1 MAPSLSTSLKLP
13 RLPHLPSFPGR
24 PGSRSGDG
32 LVGLDIQPGFVAAVK
47 ARVNG
52 SVLAER
58 AAARPL
64 DGDTVREGEVVD
76 VDALTDSLRELFSD
90 GALGKRVR
98 VGIANQR
105 TVMRTLDLPPVT
117 DRKELAAAVRFQ
129 AQDQV
134 PMPLSNAVIDFH
146 PLGLIDTPAGQRQR
160 VVLVAAQRDMVERLL
175 KAVRAAGLTPEGVDL
190 SAFALIRSLHDREDD
205 EAGRVLYLNV
215 DGLTN
220 LAIAEGTVCRFT
232 RVVGG
237 GVEAMAAELASRR
250 EISLA
255 DARALLASVDLSVPL
270 MPTPSIAEQPRVA
283 PARRSGR
290 GRRGHES
297 AQDPSFAPDSS
308 HGASAGAS
316 EGEPRSSTSAANST
330 KRRNVR
336 WATPRRSLRRSA
348 AAEQEPAAQEP
359 TDADVRS
366 VLENGVREL
375 VGEIRNS
382 LDFHRTQEQG
392 GEVSHVALSGAVL
405 DLPGFPEALQTSLG
419 MEVRKQD
426 VGLVDA
432 RPRGQGLHAPAL
444 DRGRP
449 RDSGG
454 AAMKAVNLIP
464 SDERRRGGSVG
475 AGRSQGVAYV
485 VLGALAGIALLVAA
499 RRRRSPP
506 RVEPPLAARDD
517 RRGNAARAGI
527 CLALTPYTSFIA
539 LRETRMKAVAEVVDS
554 RFDWAHAFHELGRV
568 LPRDAS
574 ITSLDGTVGAA
585 GSTSGSSSSSSTLA
599 PQPVPRRLPAACRR
613 SRSAAARAASRRSR

>member
-13 RLPHLPSFPGR
+13 RLPHLPSLPGR
-24 PGSRSGDG
+24 PGSRSGEG

-64 DGDTVREGEVVD
+64 DGDTVREGEVID
-76 VDALTDSLRELFSD
+76 AEALTESLRELFSD

-105 TVMRTLDLPPVT
+105 TVMRTLDLPPIT

-146 PLGLIDTPAGQRQR
+146 PLGLVDTPAGSRQR

-190 SAFALIRSLHDREDD
+190 SAFALIRSLHDHADD

-237 GVEAMAAELASRR
+237 GVEAMAAELAARR
-250 EISLA
+250 EISLT
-255 DARALLASVDLSVPL
+255 DARTLLASVDLSVPL
-270 MPTPSIAEQPRVA
+270 LPSPSVAEQPPAAPVATPEADEAGGDRVPGGDSNPALVATDDGSAPPAPDDESVSREQHEAQERSMGYAETISAAQSATEQARAPQA
-283 PARRSGR
+283 PAS
-290 GRRGHES
+290 
-297 AQDPSFAPDSS
+297 
-308 HGASAGAS
+308 
-316 EGEPRSSTSAANST
+316 
-330 KRRNVR
+330 
-336 WATPRRSLRRSA
+336 
-348 AAEQEPAAQEP
+348 QEPA
-359 TDADVRS
+359 DADVRS

-392 GEVSHVALSGAVL
+392 GDVSHVALSGAVL

-432 RPRGQGLHAPAL
+432 GL
-444 DRGRP
+444 
-449 RDSGG
+449 
-454 AAMKAVNLIP
+454 
-464 SDERRRGGSVG
+464 E
-475 AGRSQGVAYV
+475 
-485 VLGALAGIALLVAA
+485 
-499 RRRRSPP
+499 
-506 RVEPPLAARDD
+506 
-517 RRGNAARAGI
+517 
-527 CLALTPYTSFIA
+527 
-539 LRETRMKAVAEVVDS
+539 
-554 RFDWAHAFHELGRV
+554 GRV
-568 LPRDAS
+568 STHRLS
-574 ITSLDGTVGAA
+574 IAA
-585 GSTSGSSSSSSTLA
+585 GLA
-599 PQPVPRRLPAACRR
+599 TAEAPR
-613 SRSAAARAASRRSR
+613 

>member
-13 RLPHLPSFPGR
+13 RLPHLPSLPGR

-52 SVLAER
+52 AVLAER

-76 VDALTDSLRELFSD
+76 VEALTESLRELFSD

-105 TVMRTLDLPPVT
+105 TVMRTLDLPPIT

-146 PLGLIDTPAGQRQR
+146 PLGLIDTPAGSRQR

-190 SAFALIRSLHDREDD
+190 SAFALIRSLHDRDD
-205 EAGRVLYLNV
+205 DDAGRVLYLNV

-237 GVEAMAAELASRR
+237 GVEAMAAELAARR
-250 EISLA
+250 EISLT
-255 DARALLASVDLSVPL
+255 DARALLASVDLSVPV
-270 MPTPSIAEQPRVA
+270 MPSPSIVEQSHAAPAPAHDTAEAGAERMPGEDPNVA
-283 PARRSGR
+283 PAPSHDVSAPQAPQDEAQQSSASREQHEAQERSMGYA
-290 GRRGHES
+290 E
-297 AQDPSFAPDSS
+297 
-308 HGASAGAS
+308 
-316 EGEPRSSTSAANST
+316 TISAAQSGSEQ
-330 KRRNVR
+330 VQ
-336 WATPRRSLRRSA
+336 ASLAPAS
-348 AAEQEPAAQEP
+348 QEPADTE
-359 TDADVRS
+359 VRS

-392 GEVSHVALSGAVL
+392 GDVSHVALSGAVL
-405 DLPGFPEALQTSLG
+405 DLPGFAEALQTSLG

-432 RPRGQGLHAPAL
+432 GLEGKVSTHRL
-444 DRGRP
+444 
-449 RDSGG
+449 
-454 AAMKAVNLIP
+454 
-464 SDERRRGGSVG
+464 
-475 AGRSQGVAYV
+475 
-485 VLGALAGIALLVAA
+485 
-499 RRRRSPP
+499 
-506 RVEPPLAARDD
+506 
-517 RRGNAARAGI
+517 
-527 CLALTPYTSFIA
+527 
-539 LRETRMKAVAEVVDS
+539 
-554 RFDWAHAFHELGRV
+554 
-568 LPRDAS
+568 S
-574 ITSLDGTVGAA
+574 IAA
-585 GSTSGSSSSSSTLA
+585 GLA
-599 PQPVPRRLPAACRR
+599 TAEAPR
-613 SRSAAARAASRRSR
+613 